1 MIYFAKNIM
10 RKIRWNIWKCGNC
23 GETLRLPAEAGSPE
37 SWGCSCDSGYHAWYI
52 DDYYTE
58 EVW

>member
-1 MIYFAKNIM
+1 M

-23 GETLRLPAEAGSPE
+23 NCTLRLPAEAGAPE
-37 SWGCSCDSGYHAWYI
+37 SWGCECEHGYHAWYI

-58 EVW
+58 ETWS

>member
-1 MIYFAKNIM
+1 M

-23 GETLRLPAEAGSPE
+23 GETLRLPAEAGAPE
-37 SWGCSCDSGYHAWYI
+37 SWGCSCESGYHAWYI
-52 DDYYTE
+52 YNYETE